1 MIKFLVDNS
10 TKRQRLSLCLDFHCV
25 FYYQDGVG
33 EIKYYRTREHVC
45 LTSQEFITKGL
56 HALCS
61 ASVLD
66 LNCPTAAV
74 QYVGHNKKQ
83 LFHQLSMGCM
93 AQCCG

>member
-45 LTSQEFITKGL
+45 LTSQSSSPKDCM
-56 HALCS
+56 HC
-61 ASVLD
+61 
-66 LNCPTAAV
+66 V
-74 QYVGHNKKQ
+74 QP
-83 LFHQLSMGCM
+83 
-93 AQCCG
+93 QC